1 MLLMLKS
8 SKAATLWGVPLGIAS
23 CCLSSA
29 EAFPTR
35 GIKVHKYKDV
45 FFYVCVATPALALKA
60 RFNVKYIVFILICLL

>member
-1 MLLMLKS
+1 MLKS

-29 EAFPTR
+29 EALPTR
-35 GIKVHKYKDV
+35 GIRVHKYKDV
-45 FFYVCVATPALALKA
+45 FFYAWVATPALVLKA